1 MKKFSKLSSKIESI
15 YLFILSFLIIY
26 VLIYNA
32 FHYEPI
38 QGYDGEAHHAYVQNF
53 LNIFVPNKTNQPASN
68 FTYEFFSPP
77 LPYIFPSF
85 VNELCKFTISG
96 TGKLDTCRQLY
107 GFTSVVFT
115 SILFLLTLIIY
126 MKIMNLLFAKTN
138 TMNLSIL
145 AVLGIFSTNYKA
157 ISMIR
162 GEVYIL
168 FLNALLIY
176 RFLLLSKKLFKYSKK
191 DILIFG
197 FIIGLLALSRQ
208 WAFLLFPSYFLLF
221 FFLEKNIKK
230 NYIKFLFFTFFI
242 GFLLSGWFYINLLF
256 DYGSL
261 TAFNQTRTNFS
272 FSNQELNFYLPFN
285 NEAKLM
291 FSKPIRPYFSNQFLP
306 ILYSDLWGDYWGYFS
321 FTSRSLS
328 EGKNQELIG
337 DYLARV
343 NLISLLPT
351 FMLFYGL
358 KKSFNSL
365 KIKNKKQIDLL
376 NVYLV
381 FSVFISFFGYL
392 WFTVS
397 FPNDS
402 GDTIKGA
409 YIIQLFH
416 LMGLCLSLY
425 FENLK
430 KQNLNKYYALISLF
444 FFIFIHNLS
453 AMTSNFPFL
462 SNVLHNLF

>member
-1 MKKFSKLSSKIESI
+1 M
-15 YLFILSFLIIY
+15 IIY
-26 VLIYNA
+26 VLIFNA

-38 QGYDGEAHHAYVQNF
+38 RGYDGEAHHAYVQNF

-96 TGKLDTCRQLY
+96 TSELDTCRQLY
-107 GFTSVVFT
+107 GFISIVFT
-115 SILFLLTLIIY
+115 STLFLLTLIIY
-126 MKIMNLLFAKTN
+126 MKIIKFLFAKTN
-138 TMNLSIL
+138 TINLSIL
-145 AVLGIFSTNYKA
+145 AILGIFSTNYKA

-230 NYIKFLFFTFFI
+230 NYMKFLFFTFFI

-261 TAFNQTRTNFS
+261 TAFNQKRTNFS
-272 FSNQELNFYLPFN
+272 FSNQELNFYFPFN
-285 NEAKLM
+285 DEAKLM
-291 FSKPIRPYFSNQFLP
+291 FTKPIRPYFSNQFLP
-306 ILYSDLWGDYWGYFS
+306 ILYSDLWGDYWGYF
-321 FTSRSLS
+321 
-328 EGKNQELIG
+328 
-337 DYLARV
+337 
-343 NLISLLPT
+343 
-351 FMLFYGL
+351 
-358 KKSFNSL
+358 
-365 KIKNKKQIDLL
+365 
-376 NVYLV
+376 
-381 FSVFISFFGYL
+381 
-392 WFTVS
+392 
-397 FPNDS
+397 
-402 GDTIKGA
+402 
-409 YIIQLFH
+409 
-416 LMGLCLSLY
+416 
-425 FENLK
+425 
-430 KQNLNKYYALISLF
+430 
-444 FFIFIHNLS
+444 
-453 AMTSNFPFL
+453 
-462 SNVLHNLF
+462 